1 MSLNINLLTKTTK
14 GILFN
19 FRFIP
24 PLKIYLNYFLIF
36 CELDSTNATL
46 LIRNVCGEDLA
57 DYACVAKNIR
67 CKTHLEMK
75 DSQVLSKLPEVFIS
89 PAGKDVHLTSTLKKD
104 HLDQNDSIQWHK
116 NGKFL
121 VDEKSKY
128 SKYTIKR
135 GMFTFYKSL
144 LMIIKFALINAYFY

>member
-1 MSLNINLLTKTTK
+1 M
-14 GILFN
+14 
-19 FRFIP
+19 
-24 PLKIYLNYFLIF
+24 
-36 CELDSTNATL
+36 
-46 LIRNVCGEDLA
+46 CGEDLA